1 MACDAKCQEEAA
13 ERRRVGA
20 WSSPEREALL
30 QRMRPTMGAASSA
43 DLLQF
48 AMVELE
54 DALDNVDPIEGG
66 SEFHAGC
73 CMMRA
78 KAAVQHVHDRGSS
91 DAQALALH
99 MAKWIVDF
107 VDHAKPSV
115 KDHACAQC
123 VPTSDAAIPGFV
135 CGLHIALALLDAAKP
150 Q

>member
-73 CMMRA
+73 CVMRA
-78 KAAVQHVHDRGSS
+78 KAAVQHAHDRGSS

-99 MAKWIVDF
+99 MAKWIVEH
-107 VDHAKPSV
+107 HAHRPFE
-115 KDHACAQC
+115 KDHACARC
-123 VPTSDAAIPGFV
+123 VPGAESVVPGFV
-135 CGLHIALALLDAAKP
+135 CGVHVALALLNAAKP